1 MKYII
6 LTIVAIIF
14 LGYIFVQRARGLKKK
29 YENITDEEI
38 IKTVGK
44 KLD

>member
-1 MKYII
+1 MKYI
-6 LTIVAIIF
+6 LLGIIALVL
-14 LGYIFVQRARGLKKK
+14 LGYIFVQRGRGLKKK

-38 IKTVGK
+38 IKNAGR

>member
-1 MKYII
+1 MKYLFFGI
-6 LTIVAIIF
+6 LAVIL
-14 LGYIFVQRARGLKKK
+14 LGYIFVQRSRGMKKK

-38 IKTVGK
+38 KQTVGK